1 MPIIKPDNANAVTFA
16 ILGIIVLIPGIYG
29 PFMTVVTMG
38 NERTYSIYGI
48 LDSLLEGGQW
58 FLFSVVIV
66 FSVVFP
72 FTKLVFLVI
81 VTTRV
86 CNLSKE
92 VCSRLFTIAEKSARF
107 SMLDVMVLAL
117 LVVVLKV
124 EGVAHVEI
132 AWGTICFF
140 SSVMLS
146 IFAGFLVD
154 GSRFYTDSH

>member
-1 MPIIKPDNANAVTFA
+1 MGVIKPDNANAVTFA
-16 ILGIIVLIPGIYG
+16 ILGIIALIPGIYG

-38 NERTYSIYGI
+38 DEQTYSIYGI
-48 LDSLLEGGQW
+48 LDSLLSGGQW
-58 FLFSVVIV
+58 FLFCVIII

-72 FTKLVFLVI
+72 FTKLAFLVI

-92 VCSRLFTIAEKSARF
+92 NCRRFFSIVEKSARF

-140 SSVMLS
+140 LSVILS
-146 IFAGFLVD
+146 ILAGFLVD
-154 GSRFYTDSH
+154 GSRFYVDSD